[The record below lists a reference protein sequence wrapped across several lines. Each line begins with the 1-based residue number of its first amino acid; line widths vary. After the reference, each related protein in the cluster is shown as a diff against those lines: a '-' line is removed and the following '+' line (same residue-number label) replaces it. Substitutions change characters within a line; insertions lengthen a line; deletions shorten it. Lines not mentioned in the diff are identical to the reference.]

1 MNDNHRLYTKAG
13 QSIRQTGVALIAGAL
28 LPLFASNGAAWAQQ
42 PAAPATKAAAA
53 PVAAAPEPTAAAVIN
68 AKAVERLNAM
78 GAHLRSL
85 KAFTVTADVTVEEV
99 LDSGQKVENANTV
112 EIAARMPD
120 KLRVYSTSAERSRKI
135 YYDGKTVTIFAEKLK
150 YYGSFPAPGTIG
162 ATVEAAAKKYGLEVP
177 LADLFLMG
185 TDRFDTKSITE
196 AIYVGPQL
204 VGGVL
209 CDQLAFRQP
218 GVDWQ
223 ICIDRGKAPLPR
235 KLVVTG
241 TGGDPAQPERRSILT
256 WKAGSAP
263 DAAAFTFVPPKGTT
277 RIAVNE
283 AAK

>member
-1 MNDNHRLYTKAG
+1 MMNKDEGFSTA
-13 QSIRQTGVALIAGAL
+13 TGRVLRRARAALTAGAL
-28 LPLFASNGAAWAQQ
+28 LPLFAGHGVAWAQQ
-42 PAAPATKAAAA
+42 PAAPASAATAPAPAAA
-53 PVAAAPEPTAAAVIN
+53 TVIN
-68 AKAVERLNAM
+68 EKAVARLNAM

-85 KAFTVTADVTVEEV
+85 KAFTVTADVTTEEV

-112 EIAARMPD
+112 EIAARMPN
-120 KLRVYSTSAERSRKI
+120 KLRVATSSAERSRKI
-135 YYDGKTVTIFAEKLK
+135 YYDGKTVTIYAEKLK
-150 YYGSFPAPGTIG
+150 YYGSFAAPATISE
-162 ATVEAAAKKYGLEVP
+162 TIEVAAKKYGLEIP

-204 VGGVL
+204 IGGVL

-223 ICIDRGKAPLPR
+223 ICIERGKAPLPR

-241 TGGDPAQPERRSILT
+241 TGGDPAQPVRRSILT
-256 WKAGSAP
+256 WKAGTAP
-263 DAAAFTFVPPKGTT
+263 DAAAFTFVPPKGAS
-277 RIAVNE
+277 RIAVKE

>member
-256 WKAGSAP
+256 WRAGSTP
-263 DAAAFTFVPPKGTT
+263 DAEAFTFVPPKGTT

>member
-1 MNDNHRLYTKAG
+1 MTRATPFRPSTRALV
-13 QSIRQTGVALIAGAL
+13 TGVLLAFAGAMTVAVPAL
-28 LPLFASNGAAWAQQ
+28 AQQ
-42 PAAPATKAAAA
+42 AAPAAQPALT
-53 PVAAAPEPTAAAVIN
+53 PTAAAVVN
-68 AKAVERLNAM
+68 EKAVERLNAM
-78 GAHLRSL
+78 GAYLRSL
-85 KAFTVTADVTVEEV
+85 KAFTVNADVTVEEV
-99 LDSGQKVENANTV
+99 LDSGQKVENANSV
-112 EIAARMPD
+112 EITARMPD
-120 KLRVYSTSAERSRKI
+120 KLRVYSTSAQRSRKI
-135 YYDGKTVTIFAEKLK
+135 YYNGKTVTIYAEKLK

-162 ATVEAAAKKYGLEVP
+162 ETIGVAAKKYDLEIP

-223 ICIDRGKAPLPR
+223 ICIERGAAPLPR

-241 TGGDPAQPERRSILT
+241 TDGDPAQPERRSILT

-263 DAAAFTFVPPKGTT
+263 DAAAFTFVPPTGAT

-283 AAK
+283 AAQ

>member
-1 MNDNHRLYTKAG
+1 MKETNRITPINARSLRRAG
-13 QSIRQTGVALIAGAL
+13 AALAAGAL
-28 LPLFASNGAAWAQQ
+28 LPLLAVNGAAWAQQ
-42 PAAPATKAAAA
+42 PAAPAAAAA
-53 PVAAAPEPTAAAVIN
+53 PAPDAAAIIN

-85 KAFTVTADVTVEEV
+85 KAFTVNADVTTEEV
-99 LDSGQKVENANTV
+99 LDSGQKVENANSV
-112 EIAARMPD
+112 EIAARLPD
-120 KLRVYSTSAERSRKI
+120 KLRVASSSAERSRKI
-135 YYDGKTVTIFAEKLK
+135 YFDGKTVTIYAEKLK
-150 YYGSFPAPGTIG
+150 YYGTFAAPATISETI
-162 ATVEAAAKKYGLEVP
+162 AVAAKKYGLEIP

-204 VGGVL
+204 IGGVL

-223 ICIDRGKAPLPR
+223 ICIERGKAPLPR

-241 TGGDPAQPERRSILT
+241 TDGDAAQPVRRSVLT
-256 WKAGSAP
+256 WKAGMAP
-263 DAAAFTFVPPKGTT
+263 EAAAFTFVPPKGAT
-277 RIAVNE
+277 RIAVKE

>member
-1 MNDNHRLYTKAG
+1 MNKHEGFPTSTGRSLRRAG
-13 QSIRQTGVALIAGAL
+13 AALAAGAL
-28 LPLFASNGAAWAQQ
+28 LPLLAVYGAAWAQQ
-42 PAAPATKAAAA
+42 PAAPAATPAAAAA
-53 PVAAAPEPTAAAVIN
+53 PAPATAAIIN

-85 KAFTVTADVTVEEV
+85 KAFTVNADVTTEEV
-99 LDSGQKVENANTV
+99 LDSGQKVETANSV
-112 EIAARMPD
+112 EIAARMPN
-120 KLRVYSTSAERSRKI
+120 KLRVASSSAERSRKI
-135 YYDGKTVTIFAEKLK
+135 YFDGKTVTIFAEKLK
-150 YYGSFPAPGTIG
+150 YYGTFAAPATIG
-162 ATVEAAAKKYGLEVP
+162 ETVEVAAKKYGLEVP

-185 TDRFDTKSITE
+185 TDKFDTKSITE

-204 VGGVL
+204 IGGVL

-241 TGGDPAQPERRSILT
+241 TGGDAAQPVRRSILT
-256 WKAGSAP
+256 WKAGTAP
-263 DAAAFTFVPPKGTT
+263 EAAAFTFVPPKGAT
-277 RIAVNE
+277 RIAVKE

>member
-1 MNDNHRLYTKAG
+1 MNTNEGFSTTTEGMLRRA
-13 QSIRQTGVALIAGAL
+13 RAALAAGAL
-28 LPLFASNGAAWAQQ
+28 LPLLAGQGVAWAQQ
-42 PAAPATKAAAA
+42 PAAPASAPAA
-53 PVAAAPEPTAAAVIN
+53 PAPAAAAVIN

-85 KAFTVTADVTVEEV
+85 KAFTVTADVTTEEV

-112 EIAARMPD
+112 EITARMPN
-120 KLRVYSTSAERSRKI
+120 KLRVATSSAERSRKI
-135 YYDGKTVTIFAEKLK
+135 YYDGKTVTIYAEKLK
-150 YYGSFPAPGTIG
+150 YYGSFAAPATIS
-162 ATVEAAAKKYGLEVP
+162 EAIEVAAKKYGLEIP

-204 VGGVL
+204 IGGVL

-223 ICIDRGKAPLPR
+223 ICIERGKAPLPR

-241 TGGDPAQPERRSILT
+241 TGGDPAQPVRRSILT
-256 WKAGSAP
+256 WKAGTAP
-263 DAAAFTFVPPKGTT
+263 EAAAFTFVPPKGAT
-277 RIAVNE
+277 RIAVKE

>member
-1 MNDNHRLYTKAG
+1 MMNTNKGFST
-13 QSIRQTGVALIAGAL
+13 STGRMLRRARAALTAGAL
-28 LPLFASNGAAWAQQ
+28 LPLLAGHGVAWAQQ
-42 PAAPATKAAAA
+42 PAAPASAAAA
-53 PVAAAPEPTAAAVIN
+53 PAPAAAAVIN

-85 KAFTVTADVTVEEV
+85 KAFTVNADVTTEEV

-112 EIAARMPD
+112 EIAARMPN
-120 KLRVYSTSAERSRKI
+120 KLRVATSSAERSRKI
-135 YYDGKTVTIFAEKLK
+135 YYDGKTVTIYAEKLK
-150 YYGSFPAPGTIG
+150 YYGSFAAPATISE
-162 ATVEAAAKKYGLEVP
+162 TIEVAAKKYGLEIP

-204 VGGVL
+204 IGGVL

-223 ICIDRGKAPLPR
+223 ICIERGKAPLPR

-241 TGGDPAQPERRSILT
+241 TGGDPAQPVRRSILT
-256 WKAGSAP
+256 WKAGTAP
-263 DAAAFTFVPPKGTT
+263 DAAAFTFVPPKGAS
-277 RIAVNE
+277 RIAVKE

>member
-1 MNDNHRLYTKAG
+1 MKETNRITPINARSLRRAG
-13 QSIRQTGVALIAGAL
+13 AALAAGAL
-28 LPLFASNGAAWAQQ
+28 LPLLAVHGVAWAQQ
-42 PAAPATKAAAA
+42 PAAPAAAAA
-53 PVAAAPEPTAAAVIN
+53 PAPAAAAIIN

-85 KAFTVTADVTVEEV
+85 KAFTVTADVTTEEV
-99 LDSGQKVENANTV
+99 LDSGQKVENANSV
-112 EIAARMPD
+112 EIAARLPD
-120 KLRVYSTSAERSRKI
+120 KLRVASSSAERSRKI
-135 YYDGKTVTIFAEKLK
+135 YFDGKTVTIYAEKLK
-150 YYGSFPAPGTIG
+150 YYGAFAAPATISETI
-162 ATVEAAAKKYGLEVP
+162 AVAAKKYGLEIP

-204 VGGVL
+204 IGGVL

-223 ICIDRGKAPLPR
+223 ICIERGKAPLPR

-241 TGGDPAQPERRSILT
+241 TDGDAAQPVRRSILT
-256 WKAGSAP
+256 WKVGTAP
-263 DAAAFTFVPPKGTT
+263 EAAAFTFVPPKGAT
-277 RIAVNE
+277 RIAVKE

>member
-1 MNDNHRLYTKAG
+1 MAMMNKNEGFST
-13 QSIRQTGVALIAGAL
+13 STGCMLRRARAALTAGAL
-28 LPLFASNGAAWAQQ
+28 LPLLAGHGVAWAQQ
-42 PAAPATKAAAA
+42 PAAPASAATAPAPAAA
-53 PVAAAPEPTAAAVIN
+53 TIIN
-68 AKAVERLNAM
+68 EKAVARLNAM

-85 KAFTVTADVTVEEV
+85 KAFTVTADVTTEEV

-112 EIAARMPD
+112 EIAARMPNR
-120 KLRVYSTSAERSRKI
+120 LRVATSSAERSRKI
-135 YYDGKTVTIFAEKLK
+135 YYDGKTVTIYAEKLK
-150 YYGSFPAPGTIG
+150 YYGSFAAPATISE
-162 ATVEAAAKKYGLEVP
+162 TIEVAAKKYGLEIP

-223 ICIDRGKAPLPR
+223 ICIERGKAPLPR

-241 TGGDPAQPERRSILT
+241 TDGDPAQPVRRSILT
-256 WKAGSAP
+256 WKAATAP
-263 DAAAFTFVPPKGTT
+263 DAAAFTFVPPKGAS
-277 RIAVNE
+277 RIAVKE

>member
-1 MNDNHRLYTKAG
+1 MMNKYYGFSTSTGRLLRG
-13 QSIRQTGVALIAGAL
+13 AGAALTAGVL
-28 LPLFASNGAAWAQQ
+28 LPLLAGLGAAWAQQ
-42 PAAPATKAAAA
+42 PAAPATA
-53 PVAAAPEPTAAAVIN
+53 AAAVIN

-85 KAFTVTADVTVEEV
+85 KTFTVNADVTVEEV
-99 LDSGQKVENANTV
+99 LDSGQKVETANSV
-112 EIAARMPD
+112 EIAARMPN
-120 KLRVYSTSAERSRKI
+120 KLRIASSSAERSRKI
-135 YYDGKTVTIFAEKLK
+135 YYDGKNVTIYAEKLK
-150 YYGSFPAPGTIG
+150 YYGTFAAPATISE
-162 ATVEAAAKKYGLEVP
+162 TIEVAAKKYGLEIP

-204 VGGVL
+204 IGGVL

-223 ICIDRGKAPLPR
+223 ICIERGKAPLPR

-241 TGGDPAQPERRSILT
+241 TGGDPAQPVRRSILT

-263 DAAAFTFVPPKGTT
+263 DAAAFTFAPPKGVT
-277 RIAVNE
+277 RIAVKE